1 MRTVMNSIAFA
12 VLVALSAGA
21 HGDTVYVG
29 TDEVPRPIDVARAL
43 AGADFQPTVKKR
55 GLSLE
60 SDAPA
65 QRIAGGVET
74 KPVASTQPKPVRVAR
89 SAAPAAPAAA
99 TAPASAPAAAPG
111 TLAVAVAFAFGSADL
126 TPPARAQL
134 DSIAEGLKLLK
145 ADATVVIEGHTDSIG
160 PDDYNLALSDR
171 RAASVKRYLVEQHG
185 IATARLTTLGK
196 GKTEPLADTP
206 PHAARNR
213 RVAFRLG

>member
-1 MRTVMNSIAFA
+1 MRSPLNSIAFA
-12 VLVALSAGA
+12 VLAALSGA
-21 HGDTVYVG
+21 AAADTVYV
-29 TDEVPRPIDVARAL
+29 DADQVPRPIDVARAL
-43 AGADFQPTVKKR
+43 AGADFQPALKKR

-65 QRIAGGVET
+65 QRIGGGGVET
-74 KPVASTQPKPVRVAR
+74 RPVASTSPKPVKV
-89 SAAPAAPAAA
+89 AA
-99 TAPASAPAAAPG
+99 TAAPSTAPAPAPAAAPG

-145 ADATVVIEGHTDSIG
+145 ADAAVVIEGHTDSVG
-160 PDDYNLALSDR
+160 PDAYNLALSDR
-171 RAASVKRYLVEQHG
+171 RAAAVKRYLVERHG
-185 IATARLTTLGK
+185 IAEQRLATIGK

-206 PHAARNR
+206 PNAARNR